1 MNISRRWLEGFLRRD
16 LEAGDVARRLVT
28 LGAGVDAVEPLHPG
42 LERIVV
48 GLVESVRPHPN
59 ADRLRL
65 CEVND
70 GTAGRLSVVCGAPN
84 VTAGK
89 RYPFAR
95 IGTTIPGGLT
105 LERRKIRGE
114 YSEGMLCSARELG
127 LGQEHDGILELD
139 TTAPPGTP
147 FLEVM
152 PVTDDRL
159 VVDVTPNRPDLL
171 GHKGVARELAHSYEV
186 PIRLP
191 EIPSAPAEGLGSLR
205 RAESAVA
212 TVDGV
217 RVGTDD
223 PAGCR
228 RFTAVVI
235 RGVTVGPSPAWLAR
249 RLEAVGSRSI
259 NNVVD
264 ATNYVMLELNHPMHA
279 YDLARVRGPEIIARR
294 GRAGEQVTTLD
305 GVARTVTPEM
315 TVIADAG
322 GAVGVGGVMGAA
334 NTEVSGATTDLL
346 LECAWFEPARIRR
359 TRKALGLSTDASY
372 RFERGVDLWDLAD
385 AQRRCVELILAT
397 AGGRVTDGVDVW
409 PEPTHPPRVFLRT
422 ARVAQVLGQ
431 EVPVSALEK
440 YLVAIGCTVLNKP
453 GDGRLAVDVPGW
465 RPDLVS
471 EIDLIEEVARLHGY
485 DNFPTDLRPYR
496 VGRLGDQPLDRAS
509 AQVRDGL
516 VREGLLEAHCLPL
529 GPSEGEG
536 SVRVVNPLSAED
548 AWLRQSLLPGLLR
561 AVETN
566 WSRQVRDIRLFEI
579 GSVFRAAPGGGRPG
593 EELRVAAVVSGLRE
607 PAHWT
612 GGGRGQDHEL
622 WDLKAL
628 FERAIALANP
638 LGRMQVDATGW
649 CAVGPDGRQVGSAR
663 RLDVAVPAW
672 AAPVFGLEIA
682 ITAEGRGP
690 LRYQPLTTTPAAW
703 RDVNLVLG
711 PGVTAEAA
719 VAAMRTAGGDLLEGV
734 AVVSEFRAESLGAD
748 RRAVQF
754 RLTIRAPDRTVTDQ
768 EVEALLGRVLKALEA
783 TLDARLRTS

>member
-65 CEVND
+65 CVVND
-70 GTAGRLSVVCGAPN
+70 GTAQRLNVVCGAPN
-84 VTAGK
+84 VTEGK

-95 IGTTIPGGLT
+95 IGTTIPGGIT

-147 FLEVM
+147 FLEVA

-191 EIPSAPAEGLGSLR
+191 EIPGAPAEGLGSLR

-235 RGVTVGPSPAWLAR
+235 RGVKVGPSPAWLAR

-305 GVARTVTPEM
+305 GVARTVTAEM

-359 TRKALGLSTDASY
+359 TRKALGLSTEASY

-485 DNFPTDLRPYR
+485 DTFPTDLRPYR

-638 LGRMQVDATGW
+638 LGRMQVDAAGW
-649 CAVGPDGRQVGSAR
+649 CAVGPDGRPVGSAR
-663 RLDVAVPAW
+663 RLVVAVPAW
-672 AAPVFGLEIA
+672 AAPVFGLEIE

-690 LRYQPLTTTPAAW
+690 VRYQPLTTTPAAW

-719 VAAMRTAGGDLLEGV
+719 IATMRTAGGDLLESV
-734 AVVSEFRAESLGAD
+734 AVVSEFRAESLGAG
-748 RRAVQF
+748 RAVQF
-754 RLTIRAPDRTVTDQ
+754 RLTVRAPDRTVTDQ
-768 EVEALLGRVLKALEA
+768 EVGALLGRVLKALEA